1 MNTPIT
7 FRDVEPSAA
16 VEALVRDRADKLAG
30 QFDHV
35 TTCRVTISR
44 SNKHHKHGD
53 SYLVRIDLHVPQ
65 VDLVAERTSGET
77 DDLYATVDATFED
90 ARRRLQTHYDKARER
105 RNEVR

>member
-16 VEALVRDRADKLAG
+16 VETLVRDRADKLAR
-30 QFDHV
+30 QFDHL

-53 SYLVRIDLHVPQ
+53 SYLVRVDLHVPQ
-65 VDLVAERTSGET
+65 VDLVAEHNSGNT
-77 DDLYATVDATFED
+77 DDLYATVEAAFED
-90 ARRRLQTHYDKARER
+90 ARKRLQTHYEKARER

>member
-16 VEALVRDRADKLAG
+16 VEALVRDKADKLAKH
-30 QFDHV
+30 FDHV

-53 SYLVRIDLHVPQ
+53 SYLVRVDIHVPQ
-65 VDLVAERTSGET
+65 VDLVAERNSGDS
-77 DDLYATVDATFED
+77 DDLYATVEGAFED

-105 RNEVR
+105 RTEAR